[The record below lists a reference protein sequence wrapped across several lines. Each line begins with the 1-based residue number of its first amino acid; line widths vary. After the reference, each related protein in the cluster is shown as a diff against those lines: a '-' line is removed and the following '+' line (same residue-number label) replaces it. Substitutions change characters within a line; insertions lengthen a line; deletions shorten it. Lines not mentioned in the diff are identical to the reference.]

1 MRILLCLLVLA
12 AQSAWAQGKTI
23 NESITI
29 KAIPATVYKA
39 WTTRDGIRTFFA
51 PDAVI
56 EPRVGGLF
64 EIHMNPFAEP
74 GMKGADDMRY
84 LALQEDRMVSF
95 TWNAPPRLPEARKQR
110 SYVTVRFAPQGE
122 QETVVTL
129 FHGGFGDGGEWDKT
143 HAYFSRAWPN
153 VLKNLKKSFEEKPID
168 WEPWLKQMKTGTDAS
183 KQRPAESK
191 SN

>member
-1 MRILLCLLVLA
+1 MRSLLCLVLLA
-12 AQSAWAQGKTI
+12 APPAWAQAKVI

-29 KAIPATVYKA
+29 KASPAAVYKA

-64 EIHMNPFAEP
+64 EIHMNPYAEP

-84 LALQEDRMVSF
+84 LALQENRMVSF
-95 TWNAPPRLPEARKQR
+95 TWNAPPSLPEARKQR
-110 SYVTVRFAPQGE
+110 TYVTLRFESHGDDTQ
-122 QETVVTL
+122 VTL
-129 FHGGFGDGGEWDKT
+129 FHGGFGEGGEWDKT
-143 HAYFSRAWPN
+143 HAYFSRAWPG

-168 WEPWLKQMKTGTDAS
+168 WDPWLKQMKAGTEAAKS
-183 KQRPAESK
+183 KADEGK

>member
-1 MRILLCLLVLA
+1 MRTVLCLLLLA
-12 AQSAWAQGKTI
+12 AQTSWAQGKTI

-29 KAIPATVYKA
+29 KTTPAAVYKA

-64 EIHMNPFAEP
+64 EIHMNPYAEP

-95 TWNAPPRLPEARKQR
+95 TWNAPPSLPEARKQR
-110 SYVTVRFAPQGE
+110 SYVTVRFAPQGD

-129 FHGGFGDGGEWDKT
+129 FHGGFGEGGEWDKT

-153 VLKNLKKSFEEKPID
+153 VLKNLKKSFEEKPYD
-168 WEPWLKQMKTGTDAS
+168 WEPWLKQMKAGMDAA
-183 KQRPAESK
+183 KQKPAEPR
-191 SN
+191 NN

>member
-1 MRILLCLLVLA
+1 MRTLLYLILLVA
-12 AQSAWAQGKTI
+12 PSVWAQGKTI

-29 KAIPATVYKA
+29 KTTPAAVYKA

-64 EIHMNPFAEP
+64 EIHMNPYAEP

-95 TWNAPPRLPEARKQR
+95 TWNAPPSLPEARKQR
-110 SYVTVRFAPQGE
+110 SYVTVRMTAQGD
-122 QETVVTL
+122 ETLVTL
-129 FHGGFGDGGEWDKT
+129 FHGGFGEGGEWDKT

-153 VLKNLKKSFEEKPID
+153 VLKNLKKSFEEKPYD
-168 WEPWLKQMKTGTDAS
+168 WEPWLKQMKAGMEAA
-183 KQRPAESK
+183 KQKPAEAK

>member
-1 MRILLCLLVLA
+1 MKRLQAACMAILAGLCSALA
-12 AQSAWAQGKTI
+12 FAQGKTI

-29 KAIPATVYKA
+29 KTTPAAVYKA
-39 WTTRDGIRTFFA
+39 WTTREGIRSFFA

-64 EIHMNPFAEP
+64 EIHMNPFAES

-95 TWNAPPRLPEARKQR
+95 TWNAPPSLPEARKQR
-110 SYVTVRFAPQGE
+110 TYVTVRMQPQGD
-122 QETVVTL
+122 ETVVTL
-129 FHGGFGDGGEWDKT
+129 FHGGFGEGGEWDKT

-153 VLKNLKKSFEEKPID
+153 VLKNLKKSFEEKPFD
-168 WEPWLKQMKTGTDAS
+168 WEPWLKQMKAAT
-183 KQRPAESK
+183 ESAK
-191 SN
+191 K